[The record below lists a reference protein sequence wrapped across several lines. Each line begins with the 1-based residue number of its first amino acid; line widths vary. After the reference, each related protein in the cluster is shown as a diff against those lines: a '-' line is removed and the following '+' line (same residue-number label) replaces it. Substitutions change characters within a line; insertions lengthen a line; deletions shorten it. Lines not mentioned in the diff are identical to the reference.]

1 MQVWDRQKRYNI
13 IDNFAK
19 NNKSLKQSEMVE
31 AVIIFVFAFSVYIS
45 ILRKSSVK
53 PRKWAPI

>member
-31 AVIIFVFAFSVYIS
+31 AVIIFVFAFSVYVS

-53 PRKWAPI
+53 PRK

>member
-1 MQVWDRQKRYNI
+1 MQVWDRKKRYNI

-45 ILRKSSVK
+45 ILRKNAVK
-53 PRKWAPI
+53 PRK

>member
-19 NNKSLKQSEMVE
+19 TNKPLKQSEMVE

-45 ILRKSSVK
+45 ILRKNAVK
-53 PRKWAPI
+53 PRK